1 MATDNVAIGMPGVP
15 RGRAPYTGDFAG
27 RAGRIR
33 TRRRTSMSHDDP
45 TQQALAHAF
54 DSGAVAVPA
63 AGPITALRA
72 RIGAG
77 LFRLPAART
86 RCEQSFRPHAAAL
99 EQLHYAVS
107 ADAVDGREG
116 GQALVVVL
124 PPRQRDES
132 RALLARALALA
143 APGAVVLAVQ
153 ANDEGARSL
162 QADLAQLAGPVEHL
176 SKHKCRVVWCRRD
189 DAAIDAALLAQWRA
203 LDEVRPI
210 ADGAWL
216 SRPGLFAWDRVDA
229 GSALLAA
236 QLPPELAGRAADLG
250 AGYGYLACELVR
262 HCPGIVA
269 VDLYEAEAR
278 ALEPARGNLAR
289 LERAVECNVHWHD
302 VAAGVPARF
311 DVIVSNPPIHQ
322 GRAEQPALG
331 RRFIEV
337 AADALEP
344 AGQLWLVANR
354 HLPYEATLA
363 ARFDQVRTVVDRHG
377 YKVMHAAGPRR

>member
-1 MATDNVAIGMPGVP
+1 
-15 RGRAPYTGDFAG
+15 
-27 RAGRIR
+27 
-33 TRRRTSMSHDDP
+33 MSHDDP

-54 DSGAVAVPA
+54 DSGAVAVPDT
-63 AGPITALRA
+63 GPITVLRA
-72 RIGAG
+72 RAGAG
-77 LFRLPAART
+77 LLRLPAARAH
-86 RCEQSFRPHAAAL
+86 CEQSFRPYAAAL
-99 EQLHYAVS
+99 EQLHYAV
-107 ADAVDGREG
+107 AAAGDDEREG
-116 GQALVVVL
+116 RQALVVVL

-162 QADLAQLAGPVEHL
+162 QADLSQLAGAVEHL

-203 LDEVRPI
+203 LDDVRTI

-262 HCPGIVA
+262 HCPGIAA

-278 ALEPARGNLAR
+278 ALDPARGNLAR
-289 LERAVECNVHWHD
+289 LERPVEAHLHWHD
-302 VAAGVPARF
+302 VAAGLQARY

-377 YKVMHAAGPRR
+377 YKVMHAVGPRR